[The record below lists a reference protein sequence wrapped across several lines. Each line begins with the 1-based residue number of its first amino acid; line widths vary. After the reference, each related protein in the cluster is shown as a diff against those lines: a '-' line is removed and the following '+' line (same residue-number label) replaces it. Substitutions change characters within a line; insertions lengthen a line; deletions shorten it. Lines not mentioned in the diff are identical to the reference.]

1 MEAEEEQYFKFK
13 EMTNAILFVDG
24 NYMIN
29 ISRAMSLKIDM
40 EQLFDHLT
48 KGMFRFRTYW
58 YSALESNLDRSN
70 NAYRFLDRL
79 RYIPRTKVYAGRFS
93 KKSIGHY
100 ETALRTDAGIALSV
114 TMVEQVLNT
123 KADFVL
129 LIAGDPEYIPAIRSV
144 QRNGAIV
151 RLVYPDEFG
160 DLRPHP
166 ELAKIVDERVAMD
179 AEFLQQFEYVQQ
191 YDYEQEKGYDLEYID
206 TEDEGS
212 LEVESEAPEQQE
224 DTLEEDIEEIKE

>member
-1 MEAEEEQYFKFK
+1 MEVEEEQYFKFK
-13 EMTNAILFVDG
+13 EMTNTILFVDG

-40 EQLFDHLT
+40 EKLFDHLT

-100 ETALRTDAGIALSV
+100 ETALRTDAGVALSV

-123 KADFVL
+123 KADYVL

-151 RLVYPDEFG
+151 RLIYPDEFG

-166 ELAKIVDERVAMD
+166 ELIKLVDERVAMD

-191 YDYEQEKGYDLEYID
+191 YEYEEEKEYDLEYLD
-206 TEDEGS
+206 TVDEGP
-212 LEVESEAPEQQE
+212 LESEGMEKQE
-224 DTLEEDIEEIKE
+224 ETLEEDIEEIKE